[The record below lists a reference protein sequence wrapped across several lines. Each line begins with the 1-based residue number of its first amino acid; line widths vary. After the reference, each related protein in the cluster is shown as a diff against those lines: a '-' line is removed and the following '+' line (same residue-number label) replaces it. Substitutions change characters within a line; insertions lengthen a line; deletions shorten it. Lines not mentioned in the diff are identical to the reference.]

1 MGNTEAVN
9 AGNIPEDKW
18 LAVLSNDSSYDGQ
31 WYYGVTTTGIFCR
44 PSCKS
49 KPPNRS
55 HVRIFQT
62 ASDAESE
69 LFRPCKRC
77 KPAERH
83 LPDEEWATHARVYIQ
98 THYREPLTLSH
109 LADALHLS
117 PYHLQRTFKRLT
129 GSTPAAY
136 IQQIRMQEAMKL
148 LASTNLPVTDIAG
161 QVGYAN
167 AAHFAT
173 RFQGATG
180 LTPTQYRGEKQK
192 P

>member
-1 MGNTEAVN
+1 MGNSDTAR
-9 AGNIPEDKW
+9 IPEDKW
-18 LAVLSNDSSYDGQ
+18 HAVLSNDRSCDGQ

-62 ASDAESE
+62 ASDALSE
-69 LFRPCKRC
+69 QFRPCKRC
-77 KPAERH
+77 KPVQQQ
-83 LPDEEWATHARVYIQ
+83 LPDEEWETQARSYIEA
-98 THYREPLTLSH
+98 HYHEPLTLTL
-109 LADALHLS
+109 LADVLHLS

-136 IQQIRMQEAMKL
+136 IQQIRIREAMKL
-148 LASTNLPVTDIAG
+148 LTSTDLPVTDIAG
-161 QVGYAN
+161 HVGFMN

-173 RFQGATG
+173 RFLGATG
-180 LTPTQYRGEKQK
+180 LTPTQYRGAKRE